1 MVRAYGLGLLCIV
14 CLCAWMTPLAADASG
29 GPARLFS
36 GIGRIGAVDMLTPS
50 MGWASSPQRLFHTD
64 DGGSSWEVVMALS
77 RHTFSWDWAAS
88 RNDAWVAVSPAADQE
103 VIVEEIDATGKP
115 DHVVRLH
122 IARCPCYVDVSAMG
136 ARHAWILLSPDHGM
150 SSSPGVLLA
159 TSDGIHWTAVAA
171 TWTRTLPFGGQV
183 ELTGGTQGWLLGAPA
198 DTLPLELWRSTTDG
212 QSWIRSALPQGIRL
226 SVVSLPVF
234 TDAATAYVLAE
245 TTPISSRPGL
255 VILESRDSG
264 ENWRELAS
272 PIRIPFG
279 STMIRGPGGAL
290 WVFAGNTILVR
301 NADVWE
307 HTTASGR
314 LEQLLREGFRIES
327 ADAASNDV
335 FVLLERGDT
344 ATGEAALLV
353 AKWALT
359 RWKQLQ

>member
-150 SSSPGVLLA
+150 SSSPGGV
-159 TSDGIHWTAVAA
+159 DGRNPGVASRRSCGYPAVRAVAKHHRWA
-171 TWTRTLPFGGQV
+171 V
-183 ELTGGTQGWLLGAPA
+183 V
-198 DTLPLELWRSTTDG
+198 DPLCA
-212 QSWIRSALPQGIRL
+212 SAGD
-226 SVVSLPVF
+226 SVVCCI
-234 TDAATAYVLAE
+234 AAGVHRCGHRVCAC
-245 TTPISSRPGL
+245 
-255 VILESRDSG
+255 
-264 ENWRELAS
+264 
-272 PIRIPFG
+272 
-279 STMIRGPGGAL
+279 
-290 WVFAGNTILVR
+290 
-301 NADVWE
+301 
-307 HTTASGR
+307 
-314 LEQLLREGFRIES
+314 
-327 ADAASNDV
+327 
-335 FVLLERGDT
+335 
-344 ATGEAALLV
+344 
-353 AKWALT
+353 
-359 RWKQLQ
+359 